1 MFLPLFVFAFIL
13 MVPLVVSFILI
24 RLCHIDETLPQARV
38 PASYW
43 GRYAGT
49 VDAPGAGTVALHDPT
64 KDLAAPTQ
72 IPTHALHWH
81 P

>member
-38 PASYW
+38 AASYW
-43 GRYAGT
+43 GRYAGA
-49 VDAPGAGTVALHDPT
+49 VEAPGAGTVALHDPP